1 MALRLLSRWG
11 ISTLGR
17 VLVGL
22 ARSRKVSWVV
32 EGVGFVLGGLGEALL
47 LPMGVW
53 VWSWEL
59 EAMLTVLLT
68 ELEKPEPRDVEWDGV
83 PSGLESS
90 DSRCLSSVLVTVRM
104 VEFMREGSWLCW
116 R

>member
-1 MALRLLSRWG
+1 MALRLVSHWG

-17 VLVGL
+17 VVVGL
-22 ARSRKVSWVV
+22 GMSRKVSWVV
-32 EGVGFVLGGLGEALL
+32 DGVYFVLDGLGEALL

-53 VWSWEL
+53 VWSWEV
-59 EAMLTVLLT
+59 EAVLTVLLT
-68 ELEKPEPRDVEWDGV
+68 ELEKPEPRDVAWDGV

-90 DSRCLSSVLVTVRM
+90 DSLCLSSKVVTVRM

>member
-1 MALRLLSRWG
+1 M
-11 ISTLGR
+11 
-17 VLVGL
+17 
-22 ARSRKVSWVV
+22 
-32 EGVGFVLGGLGEALL
+32 
-47 LPMGVW
+47 PMGVW

-90 DSRCLSSVLVTVRM
+90 DSLCLSSELVTVRM
-104 VEFMREGSWLCW
+104 VEFIRKGNWLCW